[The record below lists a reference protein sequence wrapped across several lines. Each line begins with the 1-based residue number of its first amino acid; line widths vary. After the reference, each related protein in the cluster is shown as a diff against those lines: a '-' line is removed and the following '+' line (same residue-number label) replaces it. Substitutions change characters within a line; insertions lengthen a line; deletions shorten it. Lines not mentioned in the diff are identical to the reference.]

1 MATKKTDKTDVNQMK
16 DIVTEEI
23 DAEMINKAPESV
35 ESAWDRNMKV
45 IVPRKPKGEDQNY
58 YICINDRRFL
68 LPANG
73 KEQELPEPVAKVLLE
88 SLEAENEADDFMDQI
103 PNRAGETPQEHPI

>member
-1 MATKKTDKTDVNQMK
+1 MATKKTDINQLK
-16 DIVTEEI
+16 DIVPEEV
-23 DAEMINKAPESV
+23 DAEMINKAPEAE

-45 IVPRKPKGEDQNY
+45 IVPRKPKGEEQSY
-58 YICINDRRFL
+58 YICINDRRFQ

-88 SLEAENEADDFMDQI
+88 SLEAESEADDFMDKI
-103 PNRAGETPQEHPI
+103 PNRSGETPQEHPI